1 MDPAEMERMLA
12 SDNRDDRVQARR
24 AVRAP
29 TDALLRARVPFAVL
43 AHPLSPSSRPRER
56 PAVRPLLSLALTFPP
71 PPPDRCLPPRPATAP
86 SPPLD
91 IAQRI
96 AARLAEREA
105 EAEEAALEAAAN
117 AEGAPIEPRK
127 PKKPADGGPP
137 RVSEERRAA
146 NESRRRLA
154 RLRASGEADV
164 TSTRV
169 AVDARESER
178 REEAESRRAA
188 LRERRD
194 GEAEASA
201 ARDAEVEQSWSRIFA
216 DATVPTELRDALE
229 AQRKA
234 CDEVIAAKD
243 AMADEIREEL
253 KLRDEGYVK
262 ALKRQAEDVD
272 ALVATMRARFGS

>member
-1 MDPAEMERMLA
+1 M
-12 SDNRDDRVQARR
+12 
-24 AVRAP
+24 
-29 TDALLRARVPFAVL
+29 
-43 AHPLSPSSRPRER
+43 
-56 PAVRPLLSLALTFPP
+56 
-71 PPPDRCLPPRPATAP
+71 
-86 SPPLD
+86 
-91 IAQRI
+91 
-96 AARLAEREA
+96 
-105 EAEEAALEAAAN
+105 EAAAT

-178 REEAESRRAA
+178 REEASRGA
-188 LRERRD
+188 RRS
-194 GEAEASA
+194 GAPRWRGGGFR

-253 KLRDEGYVK
+253 KLRDEGHVK

-272 ALVATMRARFGS
+272 APWRRCARGSGS